1 MMIEGETDVWF
12 LAGFDELDDDMLL
25 RVHSIP
31 GESGEIAQVT
41 AGR

>member
-1 MMIEGETDVWF
+1 MFGF
-12 LAGFDELDDDMLL
+12 RAGVDELDDDMLF
-25 RVHSIP
+25 RVHIP

>member
-1 MMIEGETDVWF
+1 MFGF
-12 LAGFDELDDDMLL
+12 RAGVDELDDDMLF